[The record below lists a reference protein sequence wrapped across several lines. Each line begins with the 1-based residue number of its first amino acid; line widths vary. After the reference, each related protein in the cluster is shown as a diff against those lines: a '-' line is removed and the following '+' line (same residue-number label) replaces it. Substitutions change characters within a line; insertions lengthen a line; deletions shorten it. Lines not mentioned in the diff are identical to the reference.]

1 MAIREIVLDTETTGM
16 DPVRGDR
23 IVEIGCVEL
32 ISHVP
37 TGRTLHLYINPERD
51 VPAEATAVHGLTTEF
66 LSTKPTMAE
75 VIDQYIDFVKDD
87 MLVIHN
93 AEFDVKFLNSELKML
108 GFPSVNSRR
117 VTDTL
122 LMARQKFPGS
132 PASLDA
138 LCRRF
143 NIDLSARTLHGALL
157 DSQLLAEVYLELM
170 GGRQTGLTFAGERAT
185 QSIDMGGVS
194 AVLKSQT
201 VRPVRPHHAS
211 QAELEAHAA
220 MVAKLKEPLWTQ
232 LGLEASTGD
241 AA

>member
-1 MAIREIVLDTETTGM
+1 MAVREIVLDTETTGM

-32 ISHVP
+32 VGHVP

-51 VPAEATAVHGLTTEF
+51 VPAEAAAVHGLTTEF
-66 LSTKPTMAE
+66 LADKPTMAE

-93 AEFDVKFLNSELKML
+93 AEFDVKFLNAELKKL
-108 GFPSVNSRR
+108 GFPSINTRR

-170 GGRQTGLTFAGERAT
+170 GGRQAGLTFAGEAAT
-185 QSIDMGGVS
+185 RMVDIGGVS
-194 AVLKSQT
+194 AVPVSGN
-201 VRPVRPHHAS
+201 VRPARPHKANA
-211 QAELEAHAA
+211 AELEAHAA
-220 MVAKLKEPLWTQ
+220 MVAKLKEPLWRQ
-232 LGLEASTGD
+232 IEPEA